1 MTETP
6 TPQVLS
12 GLSAAEAEKMQ
23 SAFKD
28 IAERSQKL
36 LGEFAERYKAEG
48 PQPVDPLKLTQ
59 TFMDFTAKMLADPNK
74 LVQAQMELWNQY
86 MKLWQVTAQRMMGQ
100 QVEPVAEPAKGDK
113 RFADPA
119 WRDEVVFD
127 YLKQSYLLTARWLQG
142 TVKEVEGVDD
152 KTAQKVEFYTRQFI
166 DAMSP
171 SNFAMTNPAGRQ
183 GDDREQGREPG
194 QGPAEPADRP
204 RARQGHAGDPADR
217 HEGLQGRRERRHLAG
232 QGGLPERAHAAH
244 PVQRRRPPRCTRC
257 RC

>member
-86 MKLWQVTAQRMMGQ
+86 IKLWQVTAQRMMGQ

-152 KTAQKVEFYTRQFI
+152 KTAQKVDFYTRQFI

-171 SNFAMTNPAGRQ
+171 SNFAMTNPQVVKATIESKEIG
-183 GDDREQGREPG
+183 
-194 QGPAEPADRP
+194 
-204 RARQGHAGDPADR
+204 
-217 HEGLQGRRERRHLAG
+217 
-232 QGGLPERAHAAH
+232 RAH
-244 PVQRRRPPRCTRC
+244 V
-257 RC
+257 

>member
-6 TPQVLS
+6 TPEVLS

-86 MKLWQVTAQRMMGQ
+86 IKLWQVTAQRMMGQ
-100 QVEPVAEPAKGDK
+100 QV
-113 RFADPA
+113 
-119 WRDEVVFD
+119 
-127 YLKQSYLLTARWLQG
+127 
-142 TVKEVEGVDD
+142 
-152 KTAQKVEFYTRQFI
+152 
-166 DAMSP
+166 
-171 SNFAMTNPAGRQ
+171 
-183 GDDREQGREPG
+183 
-194 QGPAEPADRP
+194 
-204 RARQGHAGDPADR
+204 
-217 HEGLQGRRERRHLAG
+217 
-232 QGGLPERAHAAH
+232 
-244 PVQRRRPPRCTRC
+244 
-257 RC
+257 